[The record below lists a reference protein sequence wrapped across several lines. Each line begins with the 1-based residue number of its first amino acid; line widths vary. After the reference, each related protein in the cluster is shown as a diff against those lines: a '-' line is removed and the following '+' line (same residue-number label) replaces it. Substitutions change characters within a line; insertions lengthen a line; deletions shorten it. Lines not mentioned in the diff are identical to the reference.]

1 MDPPLSSEVSS
12 EEDVLTIAEAI
23 QEYPEEWLA
32 MRVTRR
38 DSNGQPTEVVVV
50 GHDRDKRLLRTNTLR
65 ERELC
70 IFFAGQS
77 PVWVMI

>member
-1 MDPPLSSEVSS
+1 MSS
-12 EEDVLTIAEAI
+12 EEDVLTMAEAT

-38 DSNGQPTEVVVV
+38 DSNGQPMEGVVIA
-50 GHDRDKRLLRTNTLR
+50 HDKDKRLIRTSTIR
-65 ERELC
+65 EREIC
-70 IFFAGQS
+70 IFYAGQS